1 MSWLLPTQSS
11 SLPPTLEVG
20 WRGAQEMLPF
30 SHPSSPS
37 SLVPCRMN
45 DEIRKLFSNL
55 GSTHAKQLGFR
66 DSWVFLGAQNLRSKS
81 PFEQVSSW
89 QPPFPS
95 EGGMGGAGD
104 DARDGQTRAGVAREE
119 HTGQCEEVHPA
130 VVHPGGQ
137 GGPTGSFSSRKQRWP
152 LCKEVGPV

>member
-1 MSWLLPTQSS
+1 M
-11 SLPPTLEVG
+11 
-20 WRGAQEMLPF
+20 
-30 SHPSSPS
+30 
-37 SLVPCRMN
+37 
-45 DEIRKLFSNL
+45 
-55 GSTHAKQLGFR
+55 
-66 DSWVFLGAQNLRSKS
+66 FLGAQNLRSKS

-137 GGPTGSFSSRKQRWP
+137 GGPTSSFSPPDAKNR
-152 LCKEVGPV
+152 LI